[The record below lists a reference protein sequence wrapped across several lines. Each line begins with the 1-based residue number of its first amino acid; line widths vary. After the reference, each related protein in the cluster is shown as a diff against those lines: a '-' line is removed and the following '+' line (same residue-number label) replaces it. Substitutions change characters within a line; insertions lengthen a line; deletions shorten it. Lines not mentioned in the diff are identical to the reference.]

1 MKKRVFA
8 AVLTLCLLAG
18 LLPTTAWAVGALSIT
33 QQPAAENN
41 YTVTATYMGQEMD
54 QGFQWYKKAA
64 AVTTYTL
71 VQENPQAGELAV
83 DTVNYGSYT
92 DGHWASGDDRSPL
105 SVSFL
110 SSPGDEVTVTVLS
123 GGDTPDG
130 TLDGRDITFT
140 GGSSGVYTATS
151 TGGML
156 DIYIDNSERTS
167 PVTATITVKRCWAPL
182 ADQTSAS
189 LTASESGT
197 YYCAVSKEGEG
208 AITNTVQVVVPHG
221 SHPVCG
227 KTCTHTGP
235 HDNKTWTELTP
246 EMVNNTGG
254 SAYAL
259 TNKNYYLTD
268 SFETDKSFTVSGNV
282 NLCFNGHTITCRAKN
297 PCANAVGGGSSSQLL
312 INSGAVFNVC
322 DCQGNG
328 GFTRDL
334 STLTQRD
341 KYMRVLM
348 AENTCTINLYGG
360 TFTGDNGY
368 SFSSFENT
376 ALTVDGAVLTGYCNL
391 NLLSNCTLVFQS
403 GNVNCSDTAIMLQGT
418 VTVTILGGTIY
429 GKTYGV
435 YLGPSN
441 SLTLSGSP
449 NITGGTAG
457 LYCQTTANATLDNAK
472 VDATNYNGSKLSV
485 KESATTNSPLS
496 SKVGAYAIKGGEGK
510 FTLTNTCYKYAY
522 ENGGMVIRED
532 HNWAT
537 TWSSDG
543 NYHWHN
549 CNNTGCPITDNTQKN
564 GYAAHTAVTD
574 PAVPATCT
582 TPGKTEG
589 SHCSVC
595 QYVITAQTAVPAT
608 GNHTYPGY
616 EKNDTQHWQKC
627 TVCQTETAKAD
638 HVYDNDQDTKCDTCG
653 YIRTIAPSHTHEW
666 DTGWSTDESGHWH
679 KCNAEDCTITNY
691 AECGQTDAAYAAHTE
706 VTDPAVPATCGAAGK
721 TEGSHCSVCQYVITA
736 QTAVP
741 ATGNH
746 TYPGYE
752 KNDTQHWQKCTVC
765 QTETA
770 KADHAGGTAAC
781 TAKAVCTTCGQSYGE
796 LAAHDFTGNYLSD
809 ADGHWHKCQNC
820 TATDAKAAHVYDNGQ
835 DTTCDAC
842 GYIRTTAPSHTH
854 AWAGDWTAGGTHHW
868 HECTAAGCPIADSAQ
883 KDGFAAHTEDSGTV
897 TKPATN
903 TEKGVKTFKCTVC
916 SRVLRTE
923 DIPVL
928 TYSISGV
935 VTEKKDSQQESA
947 LGGVELKLMQGNT
960 QVGQTIT
967 TGSDG
972 KYSFSNVPAG
982 TYNVVAEQGS
992 GDSKITKTILV
1003 VLTDSDATEKNITMP
1018 DGKKNSLVEIKGSD
1032 TPAAVAGGVDE
1043 VAEDQQ
1049 VEPGQTVTVKLTV
1062 EKKAESAVSS
1072 DATAIKQVAG
1082 GKTVEFLDLSLVKEV
1097 MGGSNPGTTNI
1108 TDTSG
1113 RVLEIV
1119 LPYDFSGKQNVAVY
1133 RYHGGS
1139 AQALTR
1145 ADTGAGGTFK
1155 LGADSVIIYAT
1166 KFSTYAIGYT
1176 ASGSETP
1183 DPTPPTSIPPSGGGS
1198 GSPATYSPVIETSGR
1213 GKVEVKPRNPEQ
1225 GDKVTVTLAP
1235 DKNWQAGGLT
1245 VTDQNGKPAAVT
1257 DKGGGAYTFIQPN
1270 GKVTIQAVFRPDGG
1284 YETCLKNSEC
1294 PIWPY
1299 TDAGATAWY
1308 HDGVH
1313 YCLDRSLM
1321 VGLDE
1326 HTFAPDADTSRA
1338 MVAAILWR
1346 LEGSPAVNY
1355 VLPFDDVA
1363 EGAWYT
1369 QAVRWAA
1376 ASGVVSGYGG
1386 GSFGPGDPVTREQ
1399 LAAIL
1404 YRYEQYKGGGFTGA
1418 WMFPLDF
1425 EDAGQVSDWA
1435 HEPMCWMTMKGII
1448 GGIGDKLLD
1457 PGGRATRAQ
1466 AAAMLMRFCTKT

>member
-33 QQPAAENN
+33 QQPSAENN

-83 DTVNYGSYT
+83 DTVTYGSYT
-92 DGHWASGDDRSPL
+92 GGHWASGDDQSPL

-110 SSPGDEVTVTVLS
+110 SSPDDEVTVTVS
-123 GGDTPDG
+123 GGDAPNG
-130 TLDGRDITFT
+130 NNGDIQFT
-140 GGSSGVYTATS
+140 EVSSGVYTAAS

-156 DIYIDNSERTS
+156 DIYIDIDNSERTS

-235 HDNKTWTELTP
+235 HDNKAWTELTP

-297 PCANAVGGGSSSQLL
+297 PYANAVGGGSSSQLL

-522 ENGGMVIRED
+522 ESGGMVIRED

-574 PAVPATCT
+574 PAVPATC
-582 TPGKTEG
+582 
-589 SHCSVC
+589 
-595 QYVITAQTAVPAT
+595 
-608 GNHTYPGY
+608 
-616 EKNDTQHWQKC
+616 
-627 TVCQTETAKAD
+627 
-638 HVYDNDQDTKCDTCG
+638 
-653 YIRTIAPSHTHEW
+653 
-666 DTGWSTDESGHWH
+666 
-679 KCNAEDCTITNY
+679 
-691 AECGQTDAAYAAHTE
+691 
-706 VTDPAVPATCGAAGK
+706 GAAGK

-736 QTAVP
+736 QTVIP

-746 TYPGYE
+746 TYSGYE

-765 QTETA
+765 QAETA

-868 HECTAAGCPIADSAQ
+868 HECTAAGCPIADSTQ

-992 GDSKITKTILV
+992 EDGKITKTILV

-1018 DGKKNSLVEIKGSD
+1018 DGKKNSLIEIKGSD

-1198 GSPATYSPVIETSGR
+1198 GSPATYSPVIETSGC

-1225 GDKVTVTLAP
+1225 GDTVTVTLAP

-1245 VTDQNGKPAAVT
+1245 VTDRNGKPAAVT

-1386 GSFGPGDPVTREQ
+1386 GSFGPNDPVTREQ